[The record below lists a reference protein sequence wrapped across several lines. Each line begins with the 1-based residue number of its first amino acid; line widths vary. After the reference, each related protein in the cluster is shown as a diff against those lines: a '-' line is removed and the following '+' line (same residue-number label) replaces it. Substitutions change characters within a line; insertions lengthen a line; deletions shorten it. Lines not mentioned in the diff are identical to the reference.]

1 MKVLHPIVFMLV
13 GGVLGMSPA
22 QAVERN
28 PLDLSTLFALAVE
41 HNPSLSKAAAD
52 QSAALSALHNTKGL
66 QKPEVRF
73 KSEFSYAWM
82 AKAEFPRTANQLVA
96 TYPLYQPQL
105 DDLNQKSQFAYQ
117 GKRLDHVAE
126 TQKVFLNISQLYF
139 MLWQQQEN
147 YRFLEKEQRSI
158 ESIIK
163 QVKQRFQVGYQ
174 DLNDIAEIQSRLDF
188 NRAEMLKAKQ
198 DIRQTQANLMAAI
211 GGVRQSEE
219 RLDALTFP
227 LKRPLGVAR
236 IEQMVQQAKEDK
248 NDQAWSFLVESN
260 PKVLALQQQ
269 WLASQ
274 KQVSYEK
281 NKDTFQLEA
290 FGAYVYNE
298 SDNHFYD
305 DMQGARG
312 GIQLNV
318 PLYLGGRTD
327 ASVSMQRNQAQ
338 KVQAAKRELSLSLQA
353 KAENAWLALQAGT
366 SRLNA
371 LKAALNSSKQ
381 AVEANEQALKT
392 GRRNILDLLDAQRQL
407 HKIERDIPV
416 LKASIWQNV
425 YAFYW
430 AIGNLNQETPNQ
442 LK

>member
-1 MKVLHPIVFMLV
+1 MKQFPIVISLFF
-13 GGVLGMSPA
+13 GGILLMPSV
-22 QAVERN
+22 QAAESN
-28 PLDLSTLFALAVE
+28 HLDLSKLFAWAVE
-41 HNPSLSKAAAD
+41 HNPSLSKADAD
-52 QSAALSALHNTKGL
+52 QSAALSAMHNTEGL

-73 KSEFSYAWM
+73 KSELSYAWM
-82 AKAEFPRTANQLVA
+82 AKADFPRTANQLVA

-105 DDLNQKSQFAYQ
+105 DDLNQRSKFAYQ
-117 GKRLDHVAE
+117 EKRLERQAE
-126 TQKVFLNISQLYF
+126 GQKVLLTISQLYF
-139 MLWQQQEN
+139 KLWQQQEN
-147 YRFLEKEQRSI
+147 YRFLDKEQRSI

-188 NRAEMLKAKQ
+188 NRAEMLRAKQ
-198 DIRQTQANLMAAI
+198 EIRQTQANLMAAI
-211 GGVRQSEE
+211 GGVRHSEKG
-219 RLDALTFP
+219 LDALVFP
-227 LKRPLGVAR
+227 SQRPLGVAQ
-236 IEQMVQQAKEDK
+236 IERLVQHAKEDK
-248 NDQAWSFLVESN
+248 NDQAWSFLVENN
-260 PKVLALQQQ
+260 PKMHALQQQ

-274 KQVSYEK
+274 KQISYEK
-281 NKDTFQLEA
+281 NKDSFQLEA

-327 ASVSMQRNQAQ
+327 ATVSMKRHQAQ
-338 KVQAAKRELSLSLQA
+338 KIQAAKRELSLSLQA
-353 KAENAWLALQAGT
+353 KAENAWLALKAGT

-371 LKAALNSSKQ
+371 LQAALDSSKQ
-381 AVEANEQALKT
+381 AVKANEQALKT
-392 GRRNILDLLDAQRQL
+392 GRRNILDLLDAQRHL

-416 LKASIWQNV
+416 LKATIWQNV

-430 AIGNLNQETPNQ
+430 AIGNLNQETANQ
-442 LK
+442 KK

>member
-13 GGVLGMSPA
+13 SSIFGISSV
-22 QAVERN
+22 QAAERN

-41 HNPSLSKAAAD
+41 HNPSLSRAAAD
-52 QSAALSALHNTKGL
+52 QSAALSALHNTEGL

-73 KSEFSYAWM
+73 KSELSYAWM
-82 AKAEFPRTANQLVA
+82 TKAEFPRTANQLVA

-105 DDLNQKSQFAYQ
+105 DALNQKSKFAYQ

-139 MLWQQQEN
+139 RLWQQQEN
-147 YRFLEKEQRSI
+147 YRFLEKEQHSI

-198 DIRQTQANLMAAI
+198 DIRQTQANLMAI
-211 GGVRQSEE
+211 LGGIRQSEE
-219 RLDALTFP
+219 QLDTLIFP
-227 LKRPLGVAR
+227 LKRPLEVAK
-236 IEQMVQQAKEDK
+236 IEQMVRQAKEDK
-248 NDQAWSFLVESN
+248 NDQAWSNLVASN

-274 KQVSYEK
+274 KQVAYEK

-312 GIQLNV
+312 GVQLNV

-327 ASVSMQRNQAQ
+327 AAVAMQRSEAQ
-338 KVQAAKRELSLSLQA
+338 KVQAAQRELSLGLQA
-353 KAENAWLALQAGT
+353 KAENAWLALKAGT
-366 SRLNA
+366 NRLNA
-371 LKAALNSSKQ
+371 LKAALESSRQ
-381 AVEANEQALKT
+381 AVDANEQALKT

-416 LKASIWQNV
+416 LKASIWQSV

-430 AIGNLNQETPNQ
+430 AIGNLNQETPDQ